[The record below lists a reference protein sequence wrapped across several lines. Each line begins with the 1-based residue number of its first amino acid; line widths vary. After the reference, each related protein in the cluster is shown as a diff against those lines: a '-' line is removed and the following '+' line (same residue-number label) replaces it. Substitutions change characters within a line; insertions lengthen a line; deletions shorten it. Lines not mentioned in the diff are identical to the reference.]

1 MEQRKVRRYGR
12 EIARGSE
19 DLAGAYAAEK
29 ANRARRL
36 PICTPMFQPS
46 GAFHDRL
53 PLRQRRESLRQEEL
67 STVEATS

>member
-53 PLRQRRESLRQEEL
+53 PLR
-67 STVEATS
+67 